1 MKQFP
6 SNLSADDLRTH
17 RRWTGGLYM
26 SYLAAILVAINIY
39 QRCGGSHAC
48 RKAVSRRGPA
58 TQINIHFFGN
68 SVMIKPFIRL
78 LMITAMLAT
87 CSAFAGTEQTR
98 VQFCWAKGRFDHTVY
113 YADIENREDRQ
124 ASFDE
129 LLEISGIDHDA
140 VKCSTSDSATHRTAR
155 TKLLKDWLQSE
166 FEIVNTTFLSDL
178 DY

>member
-1 MKQFP
+1 MNRF
-6 SNLSADDLRTH
+6 A
-17 RRWTGGLYM
+17 
-26 SYLAAILVAINIY
+26 
-39 QRCGGSHAC
+39 
-48 RKAVSRRGPA
+48 PA
-58 TQINIHFFGN
+58 
-68 SVMIKPFIRL
+68 IRL
-78 LMITAMLAT
+78 LLTAALFVPTLAY
-87 CSAFAGTEQTR
+87 AADQDR
-98 VQFCWAKGRFDHTVY
+98 VQFCWAMGKFDHTVY
-113 YADIENREDRQ
+113 YAEIENREDRQ

>member
-1 MKQFP
+1 
-6 SNLSADDLRTH
+6 
-17 RRWTGGLYM
+17 
-26 SYLAAILVAINIY
+26 
-39 QRCGGSHAC
+39 
-48 RKAVSRRGPA
+48 
-58 TQINIHFFGN
+58 
-68 SVMIKPFIRL
+68 VMIKPFIRL
-78 LMITAMLAT
+78 LMITAMLAP
-87 CSAFAGTEQTR
+87 CSAFAGTEQAR
-98 VQFCWAKGRFDHTVY
+98 VQFCWAKGKFDHTVY
-113 YADIENREDRQ
+113 YAEIENREDRQ